1 MAILVLLNNFL
12 HDFSAAGWLFGTVLL
27 WSILRKTISDGNKGI
42 VISDILKTVLMLMK
56 FSVAGI
62 VTFGLMRVIAYKSYE
77 WNAAA
82 GQSQVTL
89 LIVKHVLFT
98 LIFAVGLVYYIKAKK
113 LVRKACNEKA
123 I

>member
-1 MAILVLLNNFL
+1 LNNFV

-27 WSILRKTISDGNKGI
+27 WSILRKTNLNGDRAIQ
-42 VISDILKTVLMLMK
+42 VVDILKTVLVLMR

-62 VTFGLMRVIAYKSYE
+62 VIFGVVRAIAYKSYE

-89 LIVKHVLFT
+89 LIVKHVLFAM
-98 LIFAVGLVYYIKAKK
+98 IFVVGLVYYIKVKK
-113 LVRKACNEKA
+113 FVRKACNEQA
-123 I
+123 V